1 MFLVPNFLQVAFARK
16 LPSRATWTASLMEE
30 EVPHG
35 GPALGLAS
43 SQSEPV
49 GCPGGSINHTSPPL
63 RAAGPSLS
71 TGSFTVV
78 AQQEVGRCSEP
89 SLAHWEPRLQ
99 VPWSRSHGR
108 ALASAFAVGSS
119 SLLLQLGVGLQ
130 GERLLWVLST
140 VTCLAAM
147 TRRQGGG
154 VPFVESGFPCRVLP
168 QWLQAKWQRRESLH
182 ETGTGRHPVDAK
194 PFSVQ
199 LWEFTPPPKKG
210 KIGIQ
215 LASPPVQWGLAP
227 GSGPCEG
234 GPWTQLGLVLRKL
247 AVSLIC
253 CLCDGIRGPS
263 LPKKLSIWGF
273 VWFLIF
279 VWFWFKYVPLFLFLG
294 W

>member
-154 VPFVESGFPCRVLP
+154 CLLWSQGSPAEFSHSGCKRNGRGVSHCM
-168 QWLQAKWQRRESLH
+168 RREQEDILLMPSHFQFSYENLH
-182 ETGTGRHPVDAK
+182 
-194 PFSVQ
+194 
-199 LWEFTPPPKKG
+199 PPQKKG

>member
-199 LWEFTPPPKKG
+199 LWEFTPPPQKK
-210 KIGIQ
+210 
-215 LASPPVQWGLAP
+215 
-227 GSGPCEG
+227 E
-234 GPWTQLGLVLRKL
+234 KL
-247 AVSLIC
+247 AFSLHRPQYS
-253 CLCDGIRGPS
+253 G
-263 LPKKLSIWGF
+263 
-273 VWFLIF
+273 V
-279 VWFWFKYVPLFLFLG
+279 
-294 W
+294 